1 MIPASHL
8 KPVEIQIA
16 QLLQA
21 RNTEAI
27 RLIDRHYQ
35 AALVGVILR
44 IVRTE
49 EFAED
54 VWQESLVKI
63 WRFADQYDP
72 NKGRLFTWLINI
84 CRRTAID
91 KTRSRVF
98 KESQSGPQTD
108 SDTVVSAPEMGVS
121 PYIEGIGV
129 RDMVQKLEPKYSE
142 LIDLA
147 FFQGYTHQE
156 AADALELPLG
166 TVKTR
171 IRKAVN
177 VLREWMGN

>member
-1 MIPASHL
+1 
-8 KPVEIQIA
+8 
-16 QLLQA
+16 LLSE
-21 RNTEAI
+21 RDTEAI

-35 AALVGVILR
+35 TALVGVIYR
-44 IVRTE
+44 IVQSE
-49 EFAED
+49 AFAED

-63 WRFADQYDP
+63 WRFADQFDP
-72 NKGRLFTWLINI
+72 KKGRLFTWLINI
-84 CRRTAID
+84 CRRAAID
-91 KTRSRVF
+91 KTRSRAF
-98 KESQSGPQTD
+98 KERSGGPST
-108 SDTVVSAPEMGVS
+108 SSNSEETPRREASET
-121 PYIEGIGV
+121 PYVEGIGV
-129 RDMVQKLEPKYSE
+129 RDIVQKLEPKYSE

-156 AADALELPLG
+156 AAEALDLPLG